1 MAVNRHYSA
10 KPAVETKADKPS
22 VETKAD
28 KSQEGPAKLKSTT
41 TQDKAAKPT
50 NGKRPQE
57 APLTPY
63 ERKERNRKAAAQR
76 RQNRK
81 EQGLCRDCPNM
92 VTLGQTRCEACAEN
106 HRVSRRKNNAARRE
120 KKAALVLCQSRI
132 VT

>member
-1 MAVNRHYSA
+1 MAVNRHYS
-10 KPAVETKADKPS
+10 DKPS

-50 NGKRPQE
+50 NAKGLQK
-57 APLTPY
+57 APLTPD

-81 EQGLCRDCPNM
+81 EQGLCIDCPNM
-92 VTLGQTRCEACAEN
+92 ATLGQTRCPDCAEK
-106 HRVSRRKNNAARRE
+106 HRLSRNATR
-120 KKAALVLCQSRI
+120 
-132 VT
+132 